1 MAEIQET
8 KEDNFIEVEE
18 PQQVIKIKKPISEE
32 KRRQLDE
39 ARKKGHEKKR
49 ELKELHAK
57 SKQLHIEEAKVKAI
71 QYDQI
76 IKQKEELLKP
86 REIVNKVQE
95 PEVKEVKEVKEKK
108 KRVIKKIIYEDD
120 SEEEIED
127 KRFIQKQSS
136 HGYCGQIRETPSHY
150 NHFAQSNDSYT
161 NLVYQ
166 SACDK
171 LKEKV
176 QDERTKFL
184 INSLMP
190 NNYR

>member
-1 MAEIQET
+1 MSENIPLENI
-8 KEDNFIEVEE
+8 ENVEENNFIEIEE
-18 PQQVIKIKKPISEE
+18 PKQTTKKPISDE
-32 KRRQLDE
+32 KRKQLE
-39 ARKKGHEKKR
+39 KARIKAQEKKK
-49 ELKELHAK
+49 ELKELNNK
-57 SKQLHIEEAKVKAI
+57 SKQLHIEEVKVKAI

-86 REIVNKVQE
+86 KEEPKPEI
-95 PEVKEVKEVKEKK
+95 KEKK
-108 KRVIKKIIYEDD
+108 KRIIKKIIYEDD

-127 KRFIQKQSS
+127 KRHIQKHIPAAYQF
-136 HGYCGQIRETPSHY
+136 
-150 NHFAQSNDSYT
+150 NNDSYT

>member
-1 MAEIQET
+1 MAEIQEI

-18 PQQVIKIKKPISEE
+18 PQQVMKVKKPISEE

-86 REIVNKVQE
+86 K
-95 PEVKEVKEVKEKK
+95 
-108 KRVIKKIIYEDD
+108 D
-120 SEEEIED
+120 
-127 KRFIQKQSS
+127 
-136 HGYCGQIRETPSHY
+136 
-150 NHFAQSNDSYT
+150 
-161 NLVYQ
+161 
-166 SACDK
+166 
-171 LKEKV
+171 
-176 QDERTKFL
+176 
-184 INSLMP
+184 
-190 NNYR
+190 

>member
-1 MAEIQET
+1 MSENIPPE
-8 KEDNFIEVEE
+8 NIENVEE
-18 PQQVIKIKKPISEE
+18 NNSVEAEEPKQTTKKPISDE
-32 KRRQLDE
+32 KRKQLE
-39 ARKKGHEKKR
+39 KARIKAQEKKK
-49 ELKELHAK
+49 ELKELNNK
-57 SKQLHIEEAKVKAI
+57 SKQLHIEEVKVKAI

-86 REIVNKVQE
+86 KEEPKPEI
-95 PEVKEVKEVKEKK
+95 KEKK
-108 KRVIKKIIYEDD
+108 KRIIKKIIYEDD

-127 KRFIQKQSS
+127 KRHIQKQPQ
-136 HGYCGQIRETPSHY
+136 Y
-150 NHFAQSNDSYT
+150 HFNNDSYT

>member
-1 MAEIQET
+1 MSETLPEIDNNIDKENFVDAEEQKQLPT
-8 KEDNFIEVEE
+8 
-18 PQQVIKIKKPISEE
+18 KKPITEE
-32 KRRQLDE
+32 KRKQLE
-39 ARKKGHEKKR
+39 RARIKAQEKKK
-49 ELKELHAK
+49 ELKELNIK

-76 IKQKEELLKP
+76 MKQKEELLKP
-86 REIVNKVQE
+86 KEIKKE
-95 PEVKEVKEVKEKK
+95 EEVKEVKEVKDVKEKK
-108 KRVIKKIIYEDD
+108 KRIIKKIIYEDD
-120 SEEEIED
+120 SEEEVED
-127 KRFIQKQSS
+127 VRHKQQPNL
-136 HGYCGQIRETPSHY
+136 HTPSHY
-150 NHFAQSNDSYT
+150 NHFMQNNESYT

-190 NNYR
+190 SNYR

>member
-1 MAEIQET
+1 MSEIPEI
-8 KEDNFIEVEE
+8 KDENIIEIEE
-18 PQQVIKIKKPISEE
+18 PQVIKVKKPITEE
-32 KRRQLDE
+32 KRKQLDE

-49 ELKELHAK
+49 ELKELNAK
-57 SKQLHIEEAKVKAI
+57 SKQLHIEEVKVKAI

-86 REIVNKVQE
+86 KEIKVEE
-95 PEVKEVKEVKEKK
+95 PEIKEVKEVKEVKEKK
-108 KRVIKKIIYEDD
+108 KRIIKKIIYEDD

-127 KRFIQKQSS
+127 KRHIPKPPPPT
-136 HGYCGQIRETPSHY
+136 YY
-150 NHFAQSNDSYT
+150 NHDSYT

-190 NNYR
+190 SNYR

>member
-86 REIVNKVQE
+86 REIINKE

-190 NNYR
+190 GNYR

>member
-1 MAEIQET
+1 MSDILPENINNNLNDE
-8 KEDNFIEVEE
+8 NFIEIEE
-18 PQQVIKIKKPISEE
+18 PKPNKKPISDE
-32 KRRQLDE
+32 KRKQLE
-39 ARKKGHEKKR
+39 RARIKAQEKKK
-49 ELKELHAK
+49 ELKEINIK

-86 REIVNKVQE
+86 KEVIKKIEEE
-95 PEVKEVKEVKEKK
+95 PEVKEVNIVKDKK
-108 KRVIKKIIYEDD
+108 KRIIKKIIYEDE
-120 SEEEIED
+120 SEEEVED
-127 KRFIQKQSS
+127 NRYKQKNLSPPAHHNHFMQSS
-136 HGYCGQIRETPSHY
+136 
-150 NHFAQSNDSYT
+150 DSYT

-171 LKEKV
+171 LKERV
-176 QDERTKFL
+176 QDERTKYL

>member
-8 KEDNFIEVEE
+8 KENNFIEVEE
-18 PQQVIKIKKPISEE
+18 PQQVIKVKKPISEE

-95 PEVKEVKEVKEKK
+95 PEVKEVKEVKEEK

-190 NNYR
+190 GNYR

>member
-1 MAEIQET
+1 MSDIPEINE
-8 KEDNFIEVEE
+8 ENFIEIEE
-18 PQQVIKIKKPISEE
+18 PQQVMKVKKPITEE
-32 KRRQLDE
+32 KRKQLDE

-86 REIVNKVQE
+86 KEIVNKVQE
-95 PEVKEVKEVKEKK
+95 PEVKKVKEVKEVKEVKKKK

-127 KRFIQKQSS
+127 KRYIQKQSS
-136 HGYCGQIRETPSHY
+136 PPSHY
-150 NHFAQSNDSYT
+150 NHFAQRNDSYT

-190 NNYR
+190 GNYR

>member
-1 MAEIQET
+1 MSEIPEI
-8 KEDNFIEVEE
+8 KDENIIEIEE
-18 PQQVIKIKKPISEE
+18 PQVIKVKKPITEE
-32 KRRQLDE
+32 KRKQLDE

-49 ELKELHAK
+49 ELKELNAK
-57 SKQLHIEEAKVKAI
+57 SKQLHIEEVKVKAI

-86 REIVNKVQE
+86 KVEEPEIKQE

-127 KRFIQKQSS
+127 KRHIPKPPPT
-136 HGYCGQIRETPSHY
+136 YY
-150 NHFAQSNDSYT
+150 NHDSYT

-190 NNYR
+190 SNYR

>member
-1 MAEIQET
+1 MSENIENIQPENVQ
-8 KEDNFIEVEE
+8 DNDFVEVEE
-18 PQQVIKIKKPISEE
+18 PKQIIKRPISDE
-32 KRRQLDE
+32 KRKQLE
-39 ARKKGHEKKR
+39 KARIKAQEKKK
-49 ELKELHAK
+49 ELKELNIK

-76 IKQKEELLKP
+76 MKQKEELLKP
-86 REIVNKVQE
+86 KEDEPKKE
-95 PEVKEVKEVKEKK
+95 PEIKEVKEVKDKK
-108 KRVIKKIIYEDD
+108 KRVIKEIIYEDD

-127 KRFIQKQSS
+127 KRHIQKHQA
-136 HGYCGQIRETPSHY
+136 PSHY
-150 NHFAQSNDSYT
+150 NHESYT

-190 NNYR
+190 SNYR

>member
-1 MAEIQET
+1 M
-8 KEDNFIEVEE
+8 
-18 PQQVIKIKKPISEE
+18 
-32 KRRQLDE
+32 
-39 ARKKGHEKKR
+39 
-49 ELKELHAK
+49 
-57 SKQLHIEEAKVKAI
+57 HIEEEKVKAI

-76 IKQKEELLKP
+76 MKQKEELLKP
-86 REIVNKVQE
+86 KEDEPKKE
-95 PEVKEVKEVKEKK
+95 PEIKEVVKEKK

-127 KRFIQKQSS
+127 KRHIQKHQAL
-136 HGYCGQIRETPSHY
+136 SHY
-150 NHFAQSNDSYT
+150 NHFMPNSDSYT

-190 NNYR
+190 SNYR

>member
-136 HGYCGQIRETPSHY
+136 PPSHY

-190 NNYR
+190 GNYR

>member
-1 MAEIQET
+1 
-8 KEDNFIEVEE
+8 
-18 PQQVIKIKKPISEE
+18 
-32 KRRQLDE
+32 
-39 ARKKGHEKKR
+39 
-49 ELKELHAK
+49 LKELNIK

-86 REIVNKVQE
+86 KEEPKKEEPKKE
-95 PEVKEVKEVKEKK
+95 PEIKEKK

-127 KRFIQKQSS
+127 KRHIQKQPQ
-136 HGYCGQIRETPSHY
+136 Y
-150 NHFAQSNDSYT
+150 HFNNDSYT

>member
-1 MAEIQET
+1 MSETLPEIDNNIDKENFVDAEEQ
-8 KEDNFIEVEE
+8 K
-18 PQQVIKIKKPISEE
+18 PLPSKKPITEE
-32 KRRQLDE
+32 KRKQLE
-39 ARKKGHEKKR
+39 NARTKAQEKKK
-49 ELKELHAK
+49 ESKELNIK

-76 IKQKEELLKP
+76 MKQKEELLKP
-86 REIVNKVQE
+86 KEESK
-95 PEVKEVKEVKEKK
+95 EVEVKEVKEKK

-120 SEEEIED
+120 SEEEVED
-127 KRFIQKQSS
+127 KRHISKPQQ
-136 HGYCGQIRETPSHY
+136 HI
-150 NHFAQSNDSYT
+150 NHFIPNDSYT

-176 QDERTKFL
+176 QDERTKYL

-190 NNYR
+190 GNYR

>member
-18 PQQVIKIKKPISEE
+18 PQQVIKVKKPISEE

-190 NNYR
+190 GNYR

>member
-1 MAEIQET
+1 MSENIENIQPENVQ
-8 KEDNFIEVEE
+8 DNDFVEVEE
-18 PQQVIKIKKPISEE
+18 PKQIIKRPISDE
-32 KRRQLDE
+32 KRKQLE
-39 ARKKGHEKKR
+39 KARIKAQEKKK
-49 ELKELHAK
+49 ELKELNIK

-76 IKQKEELLKP
+76 MKQKEELLKP
-86 REIVNKVQE
+86 KEDEPKKE
-95 PEVKEVKEVKEKK
+95 PEVKEVVKDKK

-127 KRFIQKQSS
+127 KRHIQKHQA
-136 HGYCGQIRETPSHY
+136 PSHY
-150 NHFAQSNDSYT
+150 NHFMPNSDSYT

-176 QDERTKFL
+176 QDERT
-184 INSLMP
+184 
-190 NNYR
+190 